1 MIKRKGDSQI
11 AVLAVFLW
19 LILAIIIGR
28 LFYLQIIR
36 HSYYQAWATSTH
48 EIYQQLFSKR
58 GNVYVQDSRAD
69 QNKEYPVAVQRP
81 YYLVYA
87 VPREINKSL
96 ISSTT
101 EYLSKVFNYNDDQK
115 KDLEKKLSKKDDPY
129 EPIENK
135 VLDDKINILK
145 SANLIGIK
153 YVRKDYRYYPE
164 NSLLGAVLGFVG
176 YDIDGQMTGRYG
188 IEGRWNKELE
198 GKSGFLSAQRS
209 AAGSF
214 ISLAGK
220 TVKTAENGVD
230 LLLTIDRALQNNAC
244 TELREGVETYKA
256 KSGSLVM
263 LDAKTGAI
271 LVMCSYPD
279 FDSNNYS
286 QVTDVDVYNNS
297 NIFTAYEVGS
307 VFKPITM
314 VIGLDLDLVTPTTLF
329 NDPGIRLIDGYKI
342 YNAQKKSYG
351 MVDMTSVLDN
361 SINTGVI
368 WVQEKIGQERFK
380 KYVENFGF
388 GKKTGVKINNEV
400 AGDITSLYKPA
411 AVYAANASFGQGF
424 TATPLQL
431 AASYTALANDGKL
444 LKPYIIKEV
453 RYPNGKIDKTEIK
466 VIDTVISSRAQ
477 KLITGMLISVIENG
491 HGYMAKMDDFYVA
504 GKTGTAQI
512 ASVDGGYSESTNHT
526 FVGYFPANNPRFVMV
541 VKYEAP
547 QRAWAESTAAPTFKK
562 VAEFAV
568 KYYALKG
575 DK

>member
-1 MIKRKGDSQI
+1 MIKKKIDSQI
-11 AVLAVFLW
+11 TVLAVFLW

-58 GNVYVQDSRAD
+58 GSVYLQDSRIGPK
-69 QNKEYPVAVQRP
+69 KEYSVAVQRP

-87 VPREINKSL
+87 VPRDIDKNL
-96 ISSTT
+96 VSSTT
-101 EYLSKVFNYNDDQK
+101 EYLSEIFNYDDDQK
-115 KDLEKKLSKKDDPY
+115 KELQKKLSKTNDPY

-135 VLDDKINILK
+135 VLDDQVNLLK
-145 SANLIGIK
+145 KANLVGIK
-153 YVRKDYRYYPE
+153 YVSKDYRYYPE
-164 NSLLGAVLGFVG
+164 NNLMGSILGFVG
-176 YDIDGQMTGRYG
+176 SDIDGQMTGRYG

-220 TVKTAENGVD
+220 TVEIAENGVD

-244 TELREGVETYKA
+244 DHLRNGVISYKA
-256 KSGSLVM
+256 KTGSLVM

-271 LVMCSYPD
+271 LAMCSYPD

-286 QVTDVDVYNNS
+286 KVADVDVYNNS

-314 VIGLDLDLVTPTTLF
+314 AIGLDLDLITPTTLF
-329 NDPGIRLIDGYKI
+329 NDPGMRLIDGHKI

-351 MVDMTSVLDN
+351 MVSMTDVLED

-380 KYVENFGF
+380 KYVEGFGY
-388 GKKTGVKINNEV
+388 GKKTGIKTNNEV
-400 AGDITSLYKPA
+400 AGNISSLSKTA

-431 AASYTALANDGKL
+431 ATSYTALANGGKL
-444 LKPYIIKEV
+444 MKPFIVEEV
-453 RYPNGKIDKTEIK
+453 RYPNGKIDKTEAK
-466 VIDTVISSRAQ
+466 VIGTVISSRAQ
-477 KLITGMLISVIENG
+477 KLITGMLISVVENG
-491 HGYMAKMDDFYVA
+491 HGYAAQMKDLYVA

-512 ASVDGGYSESTNHT
+512 ASADGGYSEESNHT

-547 QRAWAESTAAPTFKK
+547 QRMWAESTAAPTFKK
-562 VAEFAV
+562 VADFAV